1 MVRTLFTTF
10 DDVYKVY
17 LRLVKGVEPYSLPQS
32 IQEQIDLVEIGVL
45 LFNRKRE
52 NNEITCDVD
61 TETLLSKKGEALS
74 DNEILLLA
82 YCMALQTYRDMLTEL
97 TSMLAMSTKD
107 SALRDY
113 KGQVSV
119 RRQLVKDQETL
130 INDLVFTMSEFD
142 EEV

>member
-1 MVRTLFTTF
+1 MFTTF

-17 LRLVKGVEPYSLPQS
+17 LRIVKGVEPYSLPQS
-32 IQEQIDLVEIGVL
+32 IQEQMELIEIGTL

-52 NNEITCDVD
+52 NHEIICEIPSEVVYTKD
-61 TETLLSKKGEALS
+61 EKPLS

-82 YCMALQTYRDMLTEL
+82 YCMALQTYRDMLVEL

-130 INDLVFTMSEFD
+130 INNLVFTMSEFE